1 MQSSSV
7 IFALALA
14 FACTAEASPTY
25 DTHETYD
32 AKVEQWGKDRSEWL
46 HKRRARYDAWREG
59 ILNAALESV
68 SADQWD
74 EHEISAHIEC
84 GEKPAEGADD
94 QAYRQC
100 REALLDS
107 LLANNYDGYETLDE
121 YIERRGGEEPEPPY
135 PKYRL
140 EPSPPTEHELAY
152 EKAKQECDD
161 AGGQWITALHG
172 DAKDYYVNT
181 MRCLKER
188 PPAHDPGWED
198 QLLPYYITVTYDG
211 RSDQVIEFTRTLPE
225 SP

>member
-1 MQSSSV
+1 MQSGSV

-14 FACTAEASPTY
+14 SGCTTEAPPTY

-74 EHEISAHIEC
+74 EHEISADIEC

-107 LLANNYDGYETLDE
+107 LLADKYDGYETLAE

-140 EPSPPTEHELAY
+140 EPSPPTEHEMAY

-161 AGGQWITALHG
+161 AGGQWIAASHG
-172 DAKDYYVNT
+172 DAKDYYVNS
-181 MRCLKER
+181 MRCLEEH
-188 PPAHDPGWED
+188 PPAQDPRWED
-198 QLLPYYITVTYDG
+198 QLLPYYITVTYDN
-211 RSDQVIEFTRTLPE
+211 RSHQVIKFTRTLPE